1 MSKPELVH
9 TSTNGGTI
17 HKFPV
22 PGGKREF
29 TRFLSCF
36 MGSCKFCND
45 MDEASAHLK
54 ASEVL
59 HRADI

>member
-29 TRFLSCF
+29 TRFLACYL
-36 MGSCKFCND
+36 GSCKFCND
-45 MDEASAHLK
+45 MEEAIAYLSTI
-54 ASEVL
+54 EVL
-59 HRADI
+59 PK